1 MKFFLRLLVLFV
13 FLLAGIVFVKGYWK
27 QGADSIRKVTNRG
40 GLANTEVNYGSE
52 VDRIA
57 NEFGLPAHYL
67 KALIVLECSGRK
79 KVPSRYEKHVFHR
92 LKKVREGKKS
102 AYEGITKEDI
112 KDASDEALK
121 NLASSWGPFQL
132 MGYQCLKLG
141 INVSDVRGP
150 DAVYWGVK
158 WIDEEYG
165 YKLRQGKFDHA
176 FRMHNTGSPTG
187 RTHDPNYTKN
197 GARYME
203 YFKKGI

>member
-1 MKFFLRLLVLFV
+1 MKFILRLLVLFV
-13 FLLAGIVFVKGYWK
+13 FLLAGIVFVKGYWRL
-27 QGADSIRKVTNRG
+27 GAEGIRKATNRG

-52 VDRIA
+52 VDRVS
-57 NEFGLPAHYL
+57 NEFDLPANYL

-79 KVPSRYEKHVFHR
+79 NVPSRYEKHVFHR
-92 LKKVREGKKS
+92 LKKVREGNRA
-102 AYEGITKEDI
+102 AYEGITRGDI

-141 INVSDVRGP
+141 INVSDVRGGE
-150 DAVYWGVK
+150 AIYWGVK
-158 WIDEEYG
+158 WINEEYG

-187 RTHDPNYTKN
+187 RTHDPNYTKR
-197 GARYME
+197 GLGYME
-203 YFKKGI
+203 YFK